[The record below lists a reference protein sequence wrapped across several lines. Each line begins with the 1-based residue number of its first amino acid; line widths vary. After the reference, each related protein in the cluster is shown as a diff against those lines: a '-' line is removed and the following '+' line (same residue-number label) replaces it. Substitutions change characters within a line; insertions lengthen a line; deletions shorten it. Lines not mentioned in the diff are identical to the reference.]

1 MATELATAYISLVP
15 SMRGAQGEIAR
26 SLVPDASA
34 AGTAAGGAA
43 GATLGAG
50 LIAALPVA
58 AIGAALVGSFV
69 GLYKVGSI
77 FDDVT
82 DTIRVGTGAQGE
94 ALQGLSDVAKDVATS
109 VPASFE
115 DAGTAVADLN
125 TRLGLSG
132 DSLTTVASQYL
143 EAGRI
148 LGTEVDIQSTTAAFS
163 AFGIEGDAV
172 SGALDELF
180 QVSQATGVGMNELA
194 ASVQKNAPA
203 VQNLGFSFS
212 ETAALAGSLDKAG
225 LNTGA
230 IMGSLSKS
238 LVTLAKDGQE
248 PQAAFE
254 GVITQL
260 EGFISAG
267 DTASAIDL
275 AGKVFGTK
283 GASQLVGAIQSGTLA
298 LDDLVGA
305 AGLSG
310 DTILGV
316 AAETADFAESWTLVK
331 NNALSAL
338 EPLSTAVFNL
348 AGGAMAEV
356 ATKARE
362 LAPVIS
368 EGLTAGLAVV
378 GPLLSSVGAALGP
391 VLASVGSSI
400 GPLLAS
406 LGTALGPL
414 VTSVLQVWQA
424 FSPLALIFG
433 VIQPLLPTLLGAFTQ
448 LATTLGGAL
457 TTVLQSLL
465 TALAP
470 VVTVLSSTLTST
482 LVSILPVILQV
493 ATTLGGVLAGALTTL
508 APQLGLLAATVGSVL
523 TTTLAALSPVLGMVA
538 GLIASVLTAVLPLVP
553 VILSLVTAIAPL
565 VVQLI
570 GALAPVL
577 SAVVPLFGAIIS
589 AITPLITTIIGVL
602 VPVISALLPVV
613 TTVFGVIVDIITA
626 ALQIVQGI
634 IQVVTGVI
642 TGNWSQVWA
651 GLGNIVSGAWN
662 LIQSV
667 VTGALAIVGSVISTA
682 LNGIKAVFSAA
693 WNGLTSI
700 VSGAWSAVSGAVS
713 TGVQTAIRFVAEL
726 PGKAA
731 DALGNLGSTLAA
743 SGRALIQGFIDG
755 IKAMVGKVGDA
766 VGGVLDFAKGLFP
779 NSPADRGPFSGAG
792 WTRVKKSGSA
802 ILDAAFGDL
811 DERQVDLS
819 AAIGFT
825 ATGASAFL
833 PRGASA
839 ASLRALQAP
848 VVAAPAG
855 GLPDRIALVD
865 QDGSILA
872 LTRVVARDEVAS
884 ASQSKALGLSTG
896 RQRGKQ

>member
-1 MATELATAYISLVP
+1 VPTELATAYISLVP
-15 SMRGAQGEIAR
+15 SMKGAQGEIAR
-26 SLVPDASA
+26 ALVPDAQA
-34 AGTAAGGAA
+34 AGDQAGKETGSRFGAA
-43 GATLGAG
+43 FKVAMGAAAVGAVVVGAFAG
-50 LIAALPVA
+50 L
-58 AIGAALVGSFV
+58 
-69 GLYKVGSI
+69 YQVGSI

-94 ALQGLSDVAKDVATS
+94 ALEGLSQVAKNVATS
-109 VPASFE
+109 VPTSFE
-115 DAGTAVADLN
+115 QAGTAVADLN

-132 DSLTTVASQYL
+132 ETLTTVASQYL

-148 LGTEVDIQSTTAAFS
+148 LGQEVDINSTTAAFS

-225 LNTGA
+225 LNTGQ

-260 EGFISAG
+260 EGFIAAG
-267 DTASAIDL
+267 DTAGAIDL

-348 AGGAMAEV
+348 AGGAMGAV
-356 ATKARE
+356 ADKAQE
-362 LAPVIS
+362 LAPIIS
-368 EGLTAGLAVV
+368 DALT
-378 GPLLSSVGAALGP
+378 GALT
-391 VLASVGSSI
+391 VI

-406 LGTALGPL
+406 VGASLGPVFAAIGSAIGPLLGSLGSTLGPL
-414 VTSVLQVWQA
+414 IGTVLQLWQA
-424 FSPLALIFG
+424 FSPLALIFQ
-433 VIQPLLPTLLGAFTQ
+433 VIQPLLPTLLAAFGG
-448 LATTLGGAL
+448 LAATLGGAL
-457 TTVLQSLL
+457 VSVLQSLL

-470 VVTVLSSTLTST
+470 VVTVLSANFTSVLATL
-482 LVSILPVILQV
+482 LPVILTV
-493 ATTLGGVLAGALTTL
+493 ATTLGGVLASALTTL
-508 APQLGLLAATVGSVL
+508 APQIGLLAATVGSVL
-523 TTTLAALSPVLGMVA
+523 TTVLAALGPVLTLVA
-538 GLIASVLTAVLPLVP
+538 GLLASVLTAVMPLVP
-553 VILSLVTAIAPL
+553 VIVSLVAAILPL
-565 VVQLI
+565 VAQLI

-577 SAVVPLFGAIIS
+577 AAVVPLFGAIIS
-589 AITPLITTIIGVL
+589 AITPLITTIIGIL
-602 VPVISALLPVV
+602 VPVIQALLPVI
-613 TTVFGVIVDIITA
+613 TTVFGVIVQIISA

-662 LIQSV
+662 LIKSVVLGALSILQSV
-667 VTGALAIVGSVISTA
+667 IGAA
-682 LNGIKAVFSAA
+682 LNIIKSVFSGA
-693 WNGLTSI
+693 WNGLVSI
-700 VSGAWSAVSGAVS
+700 VSGAWSGITGAISSGVGSAVSFVS
-713 TGVQTAIRFVAEL
+713 GL
-726 PGKAA
+726 PGKILGVLSGLGSLLISVGRNMMDGFLEGVKAVA
-731 DALGNLGSTLAA
+731 GRIKDAVLGPIKDSVEGVKNFLGIHSPSRLMRGLGNNTGE
-743 SGRALIQGFIDG
+743 GFRL
-755 IKAMVGKVGDA
+755 
-766 VGGVLDFAKGLFP
+766 GVLDEVPDTNAALTALVTPVDPAEYVPAIARTQPVNVAGLG
-779 NSPADRGPFSGAG
+779 SSDLAAGAGDRGGDTFNIYE
-792 WTRVKKSGSA
+792 A
-802 ILDAAFGDL
+802 I
-811 DERQVDLS
+811 S
-819 AAIGFT
+819 
-825 ATGASAFL
+825 
-833 PRGASA
+833 
-839 ASLRALQAP
+839 
-848 VVAAPAG
+848 
-855 GLPDRIALVD
+855 
-865 QDGSILA
+865 
-872 LTRVVARDEVAS
+872 ARDTAVAVS
-884 ASQSKALGLSTG
+884 R
-896 RQRGKQ
+896 RQARLAV